1 MGNEVKR
8 GYIRYKEL
16 KEPIKS
22 GRKKYFANP
31 LQAVEVK
38 ERKISDLLDIM
49 AKTGFQGKK
58 LGEAASLWSEMLGK
72 KGLTIYLGY
81 AGSMSTT
88 GQWKIVRWLIENR
101 YIDVLVSTG
110 ANISEDIFE
119 AMGKTYYCGTHMAN
133 DGELLDLRIDRF
145 YDVYADEFDY
155 RDLENLIQEF
165 GYTLDDKKI
174 YSTREFL
181 NLFGKFLG
189 DKGIN
194 SILTAAAKHNVPVYS
209 PGLLDSGYGVALSL
223 LKRQGQFIRVDQ
235 TKDIEELATIAE
247 KSEKTGVVYIGGGV
261 PKDTIQLATV
271 TRALFAGGKDEIPH
285 EYAIQITTDSP
296 QWGGL
301 SGCTFEEAISW
312 GKVKKQEAGGK
323 YATVY
328 CDATIAI
335 PIIAHAINEKVK
347 KRSDPPNLKWVFEH
361 E

>member
-1 MGNEVKR
+1 MENGARRE
-8 GYIRYKEL
+8 YIRYKEL

-22 GRKKYFANP
+22 GRRKHFTRP
-31 LQAVEVK
+31 LRAIEVK
-38 ERKISDLLDIM
+38 ESRISDLLDAM
-49 AKTGFQGKK
+49 AGTGFQGKK
-58 LGEAASLWSEMLGK
+58 LGEAARIWCDMLGQ

-88 GQWKIVRWLIENR
+88 GQWKIIKWLIENR

-119 AMGKTYYCGTHMAN
+119 AMGKTYYQGTHMAN
-133 DGELLDLRIDRF
+133 DEELLDMRIDRF

-165 GYTLDDKKI
+165 GYTLDDKEI

-181 NLFGKFLG
+181 NLFGKFL
-189 DKGIN
+189 DEKGID
-194 SILTAAAKHNVPVYS
+194 SILAAAAKQDVPVYS
-209 PGLLDSGYGVALSL
+209 PALLDSGYGVALSL
-223 LKRQGQFIRVDQ
+223 LKRQGKFIRVDQ

-247 KSEKTGVVYIGGGV
+247 KSDKTGVIYVGGGV

-271 TRALFAGGKDEIPH
+271 TKCLFKGGDEEIPH
-285 EYAIQITTDSP
+285 EYAIQLTTDSP

-312 GKVKKQEAGGK
+312 GKIKKQEAGGR
-323 YATVY
+323 YAVVY
-328 CDATIAI
+328 CDATIAL
-335 PIIAHAINEKVK
+335 PILVHALNERVK
-347 KRSDPPNLKWVFEH
+347 IRVDPPDQKWVFSH